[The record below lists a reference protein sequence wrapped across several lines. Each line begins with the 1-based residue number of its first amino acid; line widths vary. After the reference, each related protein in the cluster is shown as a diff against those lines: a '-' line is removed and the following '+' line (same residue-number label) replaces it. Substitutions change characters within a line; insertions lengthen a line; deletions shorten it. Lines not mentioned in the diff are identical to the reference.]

1 MNVKLHKISS
11 YTWSWVI
18 TILVKFDIHFLGL
31 PWEIFFGVTM
41 DYLSHL
47 WPLKNVKKNA
57 RLFKLFWYKA
67 FVHWKLKLL
76 NFLTDSVLIHVSYL
90 SYVETYK
97 HKHVNEIQ
105 VVARFLFCQK
115 CWVVW
120 SVLVSNRS
128 LNVERAS
135 SRFPLKAA
143 VLFLFSSLLPYL
155 PMLMDPLVS
164 ALNGS
169 QTLVSQV
176 LKTFL
181 LPGSG
186 LSIRF

>member
-1 MNVKLHKISS
+1 M
-11 YTWSWVI
+11 
-18 TILVKFDIHFLGL
+18 
-31 PWEIFFGVTM
+31 
-41 DYLSHL
+41 
-47 WPLKNVKKNA
+47 KNVKKNA

-115 CWVVW
+115 CWVIW